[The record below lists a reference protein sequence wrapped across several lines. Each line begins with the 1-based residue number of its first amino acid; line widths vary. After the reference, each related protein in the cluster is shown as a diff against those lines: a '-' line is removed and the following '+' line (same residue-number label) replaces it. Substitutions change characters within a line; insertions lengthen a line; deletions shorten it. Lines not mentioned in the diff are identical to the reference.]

1 MIKVSMTSA
10 PNIQDDILPEQIL
23 QAALQLYLKHGVRRV
38 TMDDVAK
45 VIGKSRGVLYYYY
58 KNRDEIFEA
67 VIETL
72 IQEVVD
78 EIAEAVDKAAS
89 VKDKIR
95 AFCLLKIK
103 TSEEKKSF
111 FTAMEAGMDAE
122 EISRH
127 SQIMT
132 VLHKRLM
139 QQETALLKKVLSLA
153 GKSGAIRGLKPK
165 ESGMLIFII
174 LSGIRGIKRE
184 MNYDND
190 FSKLDYAVEVL
201 ADMVM
206 RWLER

>member
-1 MIKVSMTSA
+1 MTSA